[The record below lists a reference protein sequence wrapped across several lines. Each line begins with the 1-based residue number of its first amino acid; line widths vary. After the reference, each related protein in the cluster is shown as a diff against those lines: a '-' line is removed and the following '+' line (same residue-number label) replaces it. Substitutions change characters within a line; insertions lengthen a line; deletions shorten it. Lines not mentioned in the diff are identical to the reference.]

1 MDSMRSSHWTHWLIL
16 WRLNHLNLIAQ
27 KGPAMEHRTLLSP
40 LWTAARDDLR
50 TRRASRASRETLER
64 ELASYST
71 PAEQNELN
79 AILDRADPDAA
90 AEIRSM
96 IHRSRVA

>member
-1 MDSMRSSHWTHWLIL
+1 
-16 WRLNHLNLIAQ
+16 
-27 KGPAMEHRTLLSP
+27 MEHRTSLSRV
-40 LWTAARDDLR
+40 WTATRDDLS
-50 TRRASRASRETLER
+50 TRRAARASRVTLER

-71 PAEQNELN
+71 PTEQNELN

-90 AEIRSM
+90 AEIRPM

>member
-1 MDSMRSSHWTHWLIL
+1 
-16 WRLNHLNLIAQ
+16 
-27 KGPAMEHRTLLSP
+27 MEHRTSLSP

-50 TRRASRASRETLER
+50 TRRALHASRKTLER

-71 PAEQNELN
+71 PAEQNELD

-90 AEIRSM
+90 AEIRRM